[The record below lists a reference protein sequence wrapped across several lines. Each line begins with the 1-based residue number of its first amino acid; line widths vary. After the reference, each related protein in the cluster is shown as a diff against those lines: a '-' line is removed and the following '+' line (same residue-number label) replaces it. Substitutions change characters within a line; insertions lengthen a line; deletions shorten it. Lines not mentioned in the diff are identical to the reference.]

1 MHERER
7 GEGGERV
14 GGGDRDRER
23 ERETETETERKSRQ
37 DSEKRWGFQLVPK
50 TLVTFNFPHATWK
63 LIPSA
68 KATQSTT
75 T

>member
-7 GEGGERV
+7 GEGGGGE
-14 GGGDRDRER
+14 GGDRDRER
-23 ERETETETERKSRQ
+23 ERETETETESRQ
-37 DSEKRWGFQLVPK
+37 DSEKRWVFQLVPK
-50 TLVTFNFPHATWK
+50 TLVTFNFPHAIWK